1 VRQVIIGMIIG
12 MIAGVIIGATVI
24 RPHINPP
31 TMETAQAVNNVDTPT
46 TANTSRLTPKASTAT
61 EEPPA
66 PTEPETVHWRMTSAY
81 TGSLPVLGE
90 LPKRIESAI
99 SQISDGQFEI
109 KFHEPG
115 TMVPPQD
122 LFEAVRSGTIQAGF
136 SSPALWAE
144 KVPALQLFSSIPFGP
159 QTREFLAWFRQGGG
173 QEIYDDIYDKQ
184 GLHGL
189 VCGVTSPEA
198 SGWFKKP
205 VSTPDD
211 LKGLR
216 MRITGLGARVMEKL
230 GVSTEML
237 MNADIIVAMNSG
249 AIDAAEF
256 SQPAMDFS
264 LGLHRTAGIVY
275 FPGWHQ
281 PTTLYDLMINKKAWQ
296 ALSDPAKA
304 QIEAVCGDNI
314 WRGLTA
320 ADSKQFGAL
329 KRYTKLGIQMKTWG
343 PELLLAFHNAWNQV
357 AKELSDKDKDF
368 RRAWNSLQ
376 KFREEFGIWDELS
389 AP

>member
-1 VRQVIIGMIIG
+1 MRQVLIGMIIG
-12 MIAGVIIGATVI
+12 MIAGVIIGATVV
-24 RPHINPP
+24 RPHITPPTVATAQGISKPDKPLITDATRLPSENPP
-31 TMETAQAVNNVDTPT
+31 T
-46 TANTSRLTPKASTAT
+46 T
-61 EEPPA
+61 EEPA
-66 PTEPETVHWRMTSAY
+66 IPTEPETINWRMTSVY
-81 TGSLPVLGE
+81 SGSLPVLGE

-99 SQISDGQFEI
+99 SQISDGQFKI

-122 LFEAVRSGTIQAGF
+122 LFEAVRSGAIQAGF

-159 QTREFLAWFRQGGG
+159 KAREFLTWFRHGGG
-173 QEIYDDIYDKQ
+173 QEIYDEIYDEQ
-184 GLHGL
+184 GLHSL

-205 VSTPDD
+205 VSTTED

-237 MNADIIVAMNSG
+237 MNRDIIVAMESG

-264 LGLHRTAGIVY
+264 LGLHRTANIVY

-281 PTTLYDLMINKKAWQ
+281 PATLYDLMINKETWET
-296 ALSDPAKA
+296 LSDAAKA

-329 KRYTKLGIQMKTWG
+329 KQYTKLGIQMKTW
-343 PELLLAFHNAWNQV
+343 PRDLLLAFHNAWDQV
-357 AKELSDKDKDF
+357 AREQSEKDKDF
-368 RRAWNSLQ
+368 KRTWKSIQ
-376 KFREEFGIWDELS
+376 TFREEFGIWNDLS